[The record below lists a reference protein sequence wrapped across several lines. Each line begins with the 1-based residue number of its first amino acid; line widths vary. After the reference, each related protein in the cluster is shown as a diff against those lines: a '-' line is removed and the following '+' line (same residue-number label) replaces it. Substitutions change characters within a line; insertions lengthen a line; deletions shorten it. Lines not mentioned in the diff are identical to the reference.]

1 MSTNIMFAPQYREKG
16 FTFLEL
22 VVGFAVASIVA
33 AGIALTWIT
42 QQKAF
47 MHETEANAVQ
57 NNLRAATFILE
68 RDLRSAGY
76 MENCASKPCLSFISA
91 NSTSLSFQTWNDS
104 SGSVETIR
112 YRLYNSSAGGS
123 QALGR
128 QVDSN
133 PIQPVAYDIDAINF
147 VYLDRNNAVIP
158 TPVSSDKL
166 DNINKVEIAIVGRGS
181 KPTPISGSSN
191 QTFQNLQGNIIY
203 TATAGDFVR
212 RAILTRVYCR
222 NNFPK

>member
-1 MSTNIMFAPQYREKG
+1 MSRKIMFQPQYGEKG
-16 FTFLEL
+16 FTLL
-22 VVGFAVASIVA
+22 DLIVGFAVASIVA

-57 NNLRAATFILE
+57 NNLRAAAFILE

-112 YRLYNSSAGGS
+112 YRLYNSSAGGG

-133 PIQPVAYDIDAINF
+133 PIQPVAYDIEALNF

-212 RAILTRVYCR
+212 RAILARVYCR

>member
-16 FTFLEL
+16 FTLMEL

-57 NNLRAATFILE
+57 NNLRAAAFILE

-112 YRLYNSSAGGS
+112 YRLYNSSAGGG

-133 PIQPVAYDIDAINF
+133 PIQPVAYDIEALNF
-147 VYLDRNNAVIP
+147 VYLDRNNVVLP
-158 TPVSSDKL
+158 SPVPSNKL
-166 DNINKVEIAIVGRGS
+166 DKINKVEIAIVGRGS
-181 KPTPISGSSN
+181 KPTPISGSTS

>member
-1 MSTNIMFAPQYREKG
+1 MSRKIMFAHVHREKG
-16 FTFLEL
+16 FTLLEL

-33 AGIALTWIT
+33 AGIALAWIA
-42 QQKAF
+42 QQKSF

-57 NNLRAATFILE
+57 NNLRAAVFILE

-76 MENCASKPCLSFISA
+76 MENCPSKPCLSFVSA
-91 NSTSLSFQTWNDS
+91 NPTSLSFQRWNDS
-104 SGSVETIR
+104 TGRVETIS
-112 YRLYNSSAGGS
+112 YRLYNSGAGGG

-133 PIQPVAYDIDAINF
+133 AIQPVAYNIDAINF
-147 VYLDRNNAVIP
+147 VYIDRNNLVLP
-158 TPVSSDKL
+158 TPVPPDKL

-181 KPTPISGSSN
+181 RATPIAGSGGR
-191 QTFQNLQGNIIY
+191 TFRNLQGNVIY
-203 TATAGDFVR
+203 TATSGNFVR

>member
-1 MSTNIMFAPQYREKG
+1 MKMIFAPQYTEKG

-57 NNLRAATFILE
+57 NNLRAAAFILE
-68 RDLRSAGY
+68 RDIRSAGY
-76 MENCASKPCLSFISA
+76 MENCPSKPCLSFISA

-104 SGSVETIR
+104 SGNVETIR
-112 YRLYNSSAGGS
+112 YSLYNSVTGGG

-128 QVDSN
+128 QIDSN
-133 PIQPVAYDIDAINF
+133 PIRPVAYNIDAINF
-147 VYLDRNNAVIP
+147 VYLDQNNTVIP
-158 TPVSSDKL
+158 TPVPSNKL

-181 KPTPISGSSN
+181 KPTPISGSTS
-191 QTFQNLQGNIIY
+191 QTFQNLQGNTIY

-212 RAILTRVYCR
+212 RAILSRVYCR